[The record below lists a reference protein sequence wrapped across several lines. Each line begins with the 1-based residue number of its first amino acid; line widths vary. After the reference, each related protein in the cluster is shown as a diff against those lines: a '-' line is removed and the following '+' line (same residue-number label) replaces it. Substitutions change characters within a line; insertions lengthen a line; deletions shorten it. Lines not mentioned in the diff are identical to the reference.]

1 MKQFP
6 FPLRFSIPII
16 LLLLGS
22 FMGLFSFKQ
31 EISQFDVDAEEE
43 ISHDAKFTGT
53 QTAETLEYLYR
64 KGDIEQA
71 EIIISKSQGDINIKL
86 ALLCDENNQVL
97 LATRYELRQKQVS
110 NTPAVNMLSALEK
123 SRKTMSAQTIISQ
136 DKQTLWAI
144 HPVLLGA
151 IPGELRPSRVGIL
164 LLKYDLTALKQRTYN
179 NALERSIK
187 TIIGL
192 ALVCVILWFFFD
204 KTITQRAARLVETS
218 KSLTVGELGTRASLQ
233 GSDELA
239 QIAAAFNKM
248 ATWIQTNTEQLHQ
261 TLELK
266 EALAIA
272 AVSQTQNLEQTLQEL
287 RKTQAQLIQTEK
299 MSSLGQM
306 VAGVA
311 HEINNPVNFIHGNLT
326 HVTEYTNSLFNLI
339 DLYHQR
345 YPDDSIMQEYLEDI
359 DLEFMSEDLPKILNS
374 MKIGTNRIREI
385 VMTLRNFSRLDEADM
400 KPVNIHEG
408 IDSTLLI
415 LNDRLKAKGDNPAIN
430 VIKEYGNL
438 PEIECYAGQLN
449 QVFMNILTNAIDAL
463 HEYDKERELKQASLA
478 LMGLTPQAKALI
490 KTINQPNNI
499 TIKTQ
504 VFNSDWVTISI
515 HNNGLGI
522 SQHTID
528 KLFDPFFTT
537 KPVGQGTGLGLSISY
552 QIVVDKHHGSLTCIS
567 EPDKGV
573 EFLIKIPIK
582 QSSTQIKQG

>member
-16 LLLLGS
+16 LLVLGS
-22 FMGLFSFKQ
+22 FLGLFSFKQ

-97 LATRYELRQKQVS
+97 LATRYELRQQPVS
-110 NTPAVNMLSALEK
+110 NTLDVNILAALEK
-123 SRKTMSAQTIISQ
+123 SRQTMAYQAIISQ

-151 IPGELRPSRVGIL
+151 IPGELRPSRVGTL
-164 LLKYDLTALKQRTYN
+164 LLKYDITAIKQRTYN
-179 NALERSIK
+179 NALQRSIK
-187 TIIGL
+187 MIIGL

-204 KTITQRAARLVETS
+204 KTITQRAARLVATS

-239 QIAAAFNKM
+239 QIATAFNKM
-248 ATWIQTNTEQLHQ
+248 AAWIQSNTEELHHA
-261 TLELK
+261 LEVK

-272 AVSQTQNLEQTLQEL
+272 AFSQTQNLEKTLQEL

-326 HVTEYTNSLFNLI
+326 HVTEYINNLLHLI
-339 DLYHQR
+339 NLYQQR
-345 YPDDSIMQEYLEDI
+345 YPDDAVMQEHLEDI
-359 DLEFMSEDLPKILNS
+359 DLEFLSQDLPKILSS

-385 VMTLRNFSRLDEADM
+385 VLTLRNFSRLDEADM

-415 LNDRLKAKGDNPAIN
+415 LNDRLKAKGEHLAIN
-430 VIKEYGNL
+430 VIKEYANL
-438 PEIECYAGQLN
+438 PKIECYAGQLN
-449 QVFMNILTNAIDAL
+449 QVFMNILSNAIDAL
-463 HEYDKERELKQASLA
+463 HEYDRERKLKQSSLA
-478 LMGLTPQAKALI
+478 LMGSNPQDKEVLL
-490 KTINQPNNI
+490 KINQPNNI

-515 HNNGLGI
+515 HNNRSEI
-522 SQHTID
+522 SHDTID

-567 EPDKGV
+567 EPDQGV

-582 QSSTQIKQG
+582 QSSKQIKQG